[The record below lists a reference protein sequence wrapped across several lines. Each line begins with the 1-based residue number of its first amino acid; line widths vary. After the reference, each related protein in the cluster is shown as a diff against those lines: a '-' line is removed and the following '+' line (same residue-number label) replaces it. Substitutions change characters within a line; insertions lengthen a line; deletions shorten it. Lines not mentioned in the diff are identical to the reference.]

1 MHFLKQHTKQKRTD
15 RNSKEV
21 NPAKKIRVYHN
32 HNGCAKCF
40 GENKVPY
47 GICEN
52 GEYLLNGSIAI
63 AVKNF
68 WENPSNRQQPFS
80 LSRIKKR
87 SNQSQRQALVTKNLG
102 IFRNSFQQCCLPW

>member
-1 MHFLKQHTKQKRTD
+1 MHFLKHYTKQKRTD

-21 NPAKKIRVYHN
+21 NPAEKIRVYHN
-32 HNGCAKCF
+32 HNGCAKCL

-68 WENPSNRQQPFS
+68 W
-80 LSRIKKR
+80 
-87 SNQSQRQALVTKNLG
+87 
-102 IFRNSFQQCCLPW
+102 